1 MNRRKFSQNL
11 AGAAL
16 LSTVPASAAE
26 PGVWTPAVAQRFVKL
41 ALAGTSREYPHKLDH
56 VMRDAADVQ
65 GPRALHPAF
74 YGCFDW
80 HSAVHGHW
88 LLARVRRAF
97 PEMAES
103 RAALD
108 RLEEALK
115 PEHIR
120 VETDYLQRAL
130 TGSFERTYGWAWL
143 LKLHEELLR
152 GTDDASRR
160 LATQLEPLAAA
171 FVQRYLAFLPKATY
185 PIRHGVHPNSA
196 FGIMFAWDYATATGH
211 TALQNLCKE
220 RALTWFLK
228 DPATP
233 AHWEPSGEDF
243 FSPALLE
250 AEMMR
255 RVLSASDFTA
265 WFITFLP
272 HTESSEPASL
282 FTPATVSDRSD
293 PKIVHLDGLNLS
305 RAWCMQNIAAGLLPA
320 HPARTALDASARRHL
335 DAALPHVTSGDYAG
349 EHWLATFA
357 VLALTREGAPA

>member
-1 MNRRKFSQNL
+1 MTRRTFSQHL

-16 LSTVPASAAE
+16 LTAVPAENAEAAE
-26 PGVWTPAVAQRFVKL
+26 PDTWNAQVAARFVKL

-56 VMRDAADVQ
+56 VMRDAGDVL

-97 PEMAES
+97 PDLPES
-103 RAALD
+103 AAALA
-108 RLEEALK
+108 RLEDALR

-120 VETDYLQRAL
+120 VETEYLQRPL

-152 GTDDASRR
+152 GTDDATRR

-196 FGIMFAWDYATATGH
+196 FGIMFAWDYAVATGH
-211 TALQNLCKE
+211 AALQQLCKE
-220 RALTWFLK
+220 RALAWFLK
-228 DPATP
+228 DPAAP

-243 FSPALLE
+243 FSPALME

-255 RVLSASDFTA
+255 RILSPGDFTA
-265 WFITFLP
+265 WFTAFLSG
-272 HTESSEPASL
+272 TERSDPPSL

-293 PKIVHLDGLNLS
+293 GKIAHLDGLNLS
-305 RAWCMQNIAAGLLPA
+305 RAWAWRALGRSDLAEIHLAAGL
-320 HPARTALDASARRHL
+320 
-335 DAALPHVTSGDYAG
+335 PHIAGDYAG
-349 EHWLATFA
+349 EHWLATYA
-357 VLALTREGAPA
+357 LLALES